1 MSAAPIIPSSI
12 RDIYA
17 TMLRFAA
24 NLGYPRR
31 VGETP
36 YEYLLALLAVKSRA
50 LVDRETEL

>member
-1 MSAAPIIPSSI
+1 VPAAPIILSSI

-31 VGETP
+31 VGGTP
-36 YEYLLALLAVKSRA
+36 YEYLPTLLVVKSRA